1 LILGAEGGYVDGRGG
16 TNTIVTSGKK
26 DTVKLGEGV
35 DTVHVHYSQKMLSV
49 INFEGDEDHLLLL
62 GARN

>member
-1 LILGAEGGYVDGRGG
+1 LILGAEGGYCDGRGG

-35 DTVHVHYSQKMLSV
+35 DTVHVHYSQ
-49 INFEGDEDHLLLL
+49 
-62 GARN
+62 